1 MTTIERLASRVLVDA
16 VWHGN
21 RVPVDDDVLAVALRV
36 ARRNQVQ
43 GLLARSYPGELQ
55 DVLASVKT
63 ATALFRRNLAEATLR
78 LRNAGIRPVLIKAD
92 PDGDYV
98 YTNFDLVVGDQFE
111 RAVRVLAGW
120 FTRTSRH
127 RLEPDKVL
135 LHPAEGPAAHLH
147 TDVSWFGIPV
157 VRGGPLA
164 ERADETVDGWLVPE
178 PADELRIWLAH
189 AAFQNLA
196 LDLSELIALR
206 RLARPDI
213 VDRARAEAEREG
225 WRGAFDEILRIAQDA
240 ITTLDHGDAPRLP
253 VPLTTATSLA
263 ILREHS
269 RHLLRTGR
277 SATAARE
284 LALRPPLA
292 VVKRMRLSVS

>member
-1 MTTIERLASRVLVDA
+1 M
-16 VWHGN
+16 WHGN
-21 RVPVDDDVLAVALRV
+21 RVPVGDDVLAMALRV

-43 GLLARSYPGELQ
+43 GLLARSYPAELQ
-55 DVLASVKT
+55 DELASVRT
-63 ATALFRRNLAEATLR
+63 ASDLFRRNLAEATLR

-92 PDGDYV
+92 PNGDYV
-98 YTNFDLVVGDQFE
+98 YTNFDLVVGEQFE

-127 RLEPDKVL
+127 PLEPDKVL

-147 TDVSWFGIPV
+147 TDVSWFGIPA

-164 ERADETVDGWLVPE
+164 ERAHEAAGGWLVPE

-206 RLARPDI
+206 GLVHPDVI
-213 VDRARAEAEREG
+213 DRARAAAGREG
-225 WRGAFDEILRIAQDA
+225 WCRAFDETLRVAQDA
-240 ITTLDHGDAPRLP
+240 ITALDHGHAPRLP
-253 VPLTTATSLA
+253 IPLTTATSLA
-263 ILREHS
+263 VLREHAL
-269 RHLLRTGR
+269 HLLRTGR
-277 SATAARE
+277 RSIAARE
-284 LALRPPLA
+284 VALRPPLA
-292 VVKRMRLSVS
+292 VVKRLRLGLS